1 MHYVYAL
8 QSLVNKNWL
17 YVGVTDDL
25 RQRLDEH
32 SRGKVYSTSRYLPLR
47 LVYYEAYLS
56 KGDAVKRE
64 CQLKHNSQQKE
75 QLKFRLVNSLV

>member
-17 YVGVTDDL
+17 YIGVTDDL
-25 RQRLDEH
+25 RQRFGEH

-56 KGDAVKRE
+56 KDDAVKRE
-64 CQLKHNSQQKE
+64 YQLKHNSQQKE
-75 QLKFRLVNSLV
+75 QLKFRLVNSLA